1 MSIALEAKVGEL
13 EKQVAELRAQFK
25 ADIEA
30 CIFAE
35 EERAN
40 KRLKAIFG
48 DDIFS
53 RKPNQ
58 KPGRSNG

>member
-1 MSIALEAKVGEL
+1 MSIALEAKVQSL
-13 EKQVAELRAQFK
+13 EKQIEELRRQFK

-35 EERAN
+35 EERATA
-40 KRLKAIFG
+40 RLKAIFG

-53 RKPNQ
+53 RKPANT
-58 KPGRSNG
+58 KSAK